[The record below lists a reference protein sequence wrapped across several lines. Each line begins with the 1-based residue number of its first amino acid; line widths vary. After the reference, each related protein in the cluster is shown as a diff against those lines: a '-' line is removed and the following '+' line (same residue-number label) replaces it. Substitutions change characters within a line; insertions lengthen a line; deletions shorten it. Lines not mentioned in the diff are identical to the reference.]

1 MFLVPYGTSLDCSKG
16 TKENV
21 WSLDLLCVC
30 VYVCVCVCVCVCVHV
45 CIIMYILTSEKEKYL
60 II

>member
-1 MFLVPYGTSLDCSKG
+1 MALVWIAAKVPKKMS
-16 TKENV
+16 EV
-21 WSLDLLCVC
+21 WIYCVC
-30 VYVCVCVCVCVCVHV
+30 VCMYVCVCVCVCVHV